1 MCQKAIKLV
10 LQQSGVWCIGLLS
23 IIRAQASLGIGNVT
37 EVVHDSAAD
46 GDEDI
51 VSDDGVC
58 AFLGTFTE
66 GSVKISPIFRGYFIR
81 FGFLE

>member
-51 VSDDGVC
+51 VSDDGVY

-66 GSVKISPIFRGYFIR
+66 GSVKMSPIFRGYFIR
-81 FGFLE
+81 FAFLE

>member
-23 IIRAQASLGIGNVT
+23 IIRAQANLGIGNVT
-37 EVVHDSAAD
+37 EVAHDSAVD
-46 GDEDI
+46 GDGDF
-51 VSDDGVC
+51 VGDHGVG

-66 GSVKISPIFRGYFIR
+66 GSVKISPIFRGYFMR
-81 FGFLE
+81 LLE